1 MQVTSENEPIS
12 KNVNVVK
19 LRFSVNRK
27 SLNRKTLL
35 DVSLVENSDINQL
48 AVHRL
53 QQAFHLCASNPYG
66 KDLTIGKKIIFIINI
81 VTTRI

>member
-1 MQVTSENEPIS
+1 MQVISENEPIS

-27 SLNRKTLL
+27 SLNRKKLL
-35 DVSLVENSDINQL
+35 SLLEYSDIDQI

-53 QQAFHLCASNPYG
+53 QQAFHLCTSNPYG
-66 KDLTIGKKIIFIINI
+66 KDLTIGKKKIIFIINI
-81 VTTRI
+81 VTTKI